1 MKNYKTEMRAITD
14 LTEYENNPRLN
25 EETVS
30 QVAKSIQEVG
40 WTSPI
45 VVDEDY
51 IILAGHT
58 RLKAAKHLS
67 LEKVPVFVA
76 LTPEGK
82 PLSEEA
88 KRAYRILDNKA
99 TESSGWDERK
109 LMEEFQALGLA
120 DYDLSITGFS
130 VKEIEELTEGLMKF
144 NEPPLNISTEPYVP
158 LDLPE
163 SQIKMVQLFLS
174 DENETK
180 FREDCAMIQDYYDC
194 DNLTE
199 AVLKAVEISTR
210 IMAKA
215 ENAR

>member
-14 LTEYENNPRLN
+14 LKEYENNPRLN

-99 TESSGWDERK
+99 TELSGWDERK

-130 VKEIEELTEGLMKF
+130 VKEIEELTEGLMQF
-144 NEPPLNISTEPYVP
+144 NEPPVNISAEPYVP

-163 SQIKMVQLFLS
+163 SQIRMVQLFLS
-174 DENETK
+174 DKNETK